1 MEEKIREWKNDFE
14 TSKKLEE
21 LLKKKVFGKERLVES
36 KKSESIIMLDL
47 RSEILYGEKY
57 LEIFINNL
65 VGTNITESEKKYNMK
80 RINEHLEKILE
91 QYTQMTNELDQIIF
105 NEKK

>member
-1 MEEKIREWKNDFE
+1 MEEEIKIWKDDFE

-21 LLKKKVFGKERLVES
+21 LLKKKVFGKEEIE
-36 KKSESIIMLDL
+36 ESIIMLDL

-57 LEIFINNL
+57 LEIFMNNL

>member
-1 MEEKIREWKNDFE
+1 MEEEIKIWKDDFE

-21 LLKKKVFGKERLVES
+21 LLKKKVFGKEEIEES
-36 KKSESIIMLDL
+36 QKSESIIMLDL

-57 LEIFINNL
+57 LEIFMNNL
-65 VGTNITESEKKYNMK
+65 VGTNITESEKKYKMK

-91 QYTQMTNELDQIIF
+91 QYTKMTNELDEIIF